1 MCIVNR
7 HAILVCPMPSNAMF
21 LLTTLLMT
29 TLHIHVHVCSLH
41 TIINTYTQIIYGTL
55 KTLCVD
61 VRVWSVTIGT
71 GGIGLHQTCVNRD
84 VLGGGEGGEGGESG
98 VML

>member
-1 MCIVNR
+1 MYMYA
-7 HAILVCPMPSNAMF
+7 HFTPSHTPTHKLSM
-21 LLTTLLMT
+21 
-29 TLHIHVHVCSLH
+29 VHSR
-41 TIINTYTQIIYGTL
+41 
-55 KTLCVD
+55 LCVV

-98 VML
+98 VMLW